1 MANEAK
7 SVKEAAREARNRLG
21 SGYWQKLYRER
32 EVIMEKAKAEG
43 ISESKVKEYYA
54 DIAEKEIKAKDL
66 DFEAFYQNVKRLL
79 DAEGEVG
86 NALGRLTDKAYYESL
101 TYEQRQKYNLNL
113 SEKYIRSLERYYRE
127 KKFEDIKQ
135 IIIQ

>member
-54 DIAEKEIKAKDL
+54 DIAEKEIQGKDL

>member
-54 DIAEKEIKAKDL
+54 DIAEKEIKGKDL

-86 NALGRLTDKAYYESL
+86 NALGRLTDKAY
-101 TYEQRQKYNLNL
+101 YEQRQKYNLNL

>member
-43 ISESKVKEYYA
+43 ISESKVKEYY
-54 DIAEKEIKAKDL
+54 
-66 DFEAFYQNVKRLL
+66 
-79 DAEGEVG
+79 AEGEVG

>member
-43 ISESKVKEYYA
+43 ISESKVKE
-54 DIAEKEIKAKDL
+54 
-66 DFEAFYQNVKRLL
+66 
-79 DAEGEVG
+79 
-86 NALGRLTDKAYYESL
+86 
-101 TYEQRQKYNLNL
+101 
-113 SEKYIRSLERYYRE
+113 
-127 KKFEDIKQ
+127 
-135 IIIQ
+135 

>member
-1 MANEAK
+1 
-7 SVKEAAREARNRLG
+7 
-21 SGYWQKLYRER
+21 
-32 EVIMEKAKAEG
+32 MEKAKAEG

-54 DIAEKEIKAKDL
+54 DIAEKEIKGKDL

>member
-54 DIAEKEIKAKDL
+54 DSAEKEIKGKDL

>member
-1 MANEAK
+1 MANVAK

-54 DIAEKEIKAKDL
+54 DIAEKEIKGKDL

>member
-1 MANEAK
+1 MKRRANEAK

-54 DIAEKEIKAKDL
+54 DIAEKEIKGKDL
-66 DFEAFYQNVKRLL
+66 DFEAFYQNVKR
-79 DAEGEVG
+79 
-86 NALGRLTDKAYYESL
+86 
-101 TYEQRQKYNLNL
+101 
-113 SEKYIRSLERYYRE
+113 
-127 KKFEDIKQ
+127 
-135 IIIQ
+135 